1 MGSTIKASGSG
12 GKRKQSK
19 DPLIKLIE
27 EMARDKKL
35 PMELLVK
42 ILEESITKAY
52 TNSHPFDNVET
63 FYDEEKDE
71 FMINKILEVVEDVED
86 DSVEISIP
94 NANKLIKE
102 DLQKDENDPSN
113 PKKIR
118 DLNGE
123 EIDENSEA
131 KDGDKLKLAVS
142 LMSLGRIAVQNLK
155 QTMNSKMLEAEN
167 NLILEEYED
176 KIDTIIRG
184 TIQRIH
190 KNMVYVNIGR
200 AEAVMARQD
209 QNPVERYYPHT
220 EYNFAIKEIKI
231 TNKGPQVYVS
241 RTDAKLIRLL
251 FQREVPEIAAG
262 EVEIMAVAR
271 EAGSRTK
278 ISVRSLNPDID
289 PVGACVGPRGM
300 RLDNI
305 IDELSGEK
313 IDVVEWSDNPA
324 MLISNALSPARVMR
338 VEIYEDERPREE
350 MEEEKQ
356 QKTQKQALVVVGDDQ
371 LSLAI
376 GKEGQ
381 NARLAAKL
389 TAWKIDI
396 LNEEQYMR
404 ELEEDEYEED
414 GEEEEYYEE

>member
-1 MGSTIKASGSG
+1 MGSTMKAAGSSG
-12 GKRKQSK
+12 KKKQSK
-19 DPLIKLIE
+19 DPLIKLIG
-27 EMARDKKL
+27 EMAKDKKL
-35 PMELLVK
+35 PMELLVG

-52 TNSHPFDNVET
+52 KYSHPYDNVET
-63 FYDEEKDE
+63 YYDEENDE
-71 FMINKILEVVEDVED
+71 FLINKILEVVDDVED
-86 DSVEISIP
+86 DSVEISISD
-94 NANKLIKE
+94 ANDLITAE
-102 DLQKDENDPSN
+102 LQKDKPLRTLRSV
-113 PKKIR
+113 
-118 DLNGE
+118 NGE
-123 EIDENSEA
+123 NID
-131 KDGDKLKLAVS
+131 KDTVAGEGDMLRMAVS
-142 LMSLGRIAVQNLK
+142 LTSLGRIAIQNLK
-155 QTMNSKMLEAEN
+155 QTMSSKMLEAEN
-167 NLILEEYED
+167 NLIIEEYED
-176 KIDTIIRG
+176 KIDTIIKG
-184 TIQRIH
+184 TIQRIQ

-200 AEAVMARQD
+200 AEALMARQD
-209 QNPVERYYPHT
+209 QNPVERYYPGM

-251 FQREVPEIAAG
+251 FRREVPEIASG
-262 EVEIMAVAR
+262 EVEIKAVAR

-278 ISVRSLNPDID
+278 ISVRSENPDID

-338 VEIYEDERPREE
+338 VEIYEDEIPA
-350 MEEEKQ
+350 EKTKDGKAKI
-356 QKTQKQALVVVGDDQ
+356 QKCALVVVGDDQ

-396 LNEEQYMR
+396 LNEEKYMR
-404 ELEEDEYEED
+404 ELEEDEYE
-414 GEEEEYYEE
+414 YEEDEESEYDEVEE

>member
-1 MGSTIKASGSG
+1 MGSTMKAAGSSG
-12 GKRKQSK
+12 KKKQSK
-19 DPLIKLIE
+19 DPLIKLIG
-27 EMARDKKL
+27 EMAKDKKL
-35 PMELLVK
+35 PMELLVG

-52 TNSHPFDNVET
+52 KYSHPYDNVET
-63 FYDEEKDE
+63 YYDEENDE
-71 FMINKILEVVEDVED
+71 FLINKILEVVDDVED
-86 DSVEISIP
+86 DSVEISISD
-94 NANKLIKE
+94 ANDLITVE
-102 DLQKDENDPSN
+102 LQKDKPLRTLRSV
-113 PKKIR
+113 
-118 DLNGE
+118 NGE
-123 EIDENSEA
+123 TID
-131 KDGDKLKLAVS
+131 KDTVAGEGDMLRMAVS
-142 LMSLGRIAVQNLK
+142 LTSLGRIAIQNLK
-155 QTMNSKMLEAEN
+155 QTMSSKMLEAEN
-167 NLILEEYED
+167 NLIIEEYED
-176 KIDTIIRG
+176 KIDTIIKG
-184 TIQRIH
+184 TIQRIQ

-200 AEAVMARQD
+200 AEALMARQD
-209 QNPVERYYPHT
+209 QNPVERYYPGM

-251 FQREVPEIAAG
+251 FRREVPEIASG
-262 EVEIMAVAR
+262 EVEIKAVAR

-278 ISVRSLNPDID
+278 ISVRSENPDID

-338 VEIYEDERPREE
+338 VEIYEDEIPA
-350 MEEEKQ
+350 EKTKDGKAKI
-356 QKTQKQALVVVGDDQ
+356 QKCALVVVGDDQ

-396 LNEEQYMR
+396 LNEEKYMR
-404 ELEEDEYEED
+404 ELEEDEYE
-414 GEEEEYYEE
+414 YEEDEESEYDEVEE